1 MIIGIPKEIMTNE
14 NRVAAIPET
23 VKKYRKLGFDVI
35 VESNAGSGIY
45 TSDADYE
52 QSGAQIAPDA
62 KMVYDKADIILK
74 VKEPV
79 HDGIHGRHEME
90 LLRES
95 QTLITFLHPAAP
107 ANHGMVKLLRDKKIS
122 AFTMDSIPR
131 ISRAQRMDALTSMST
146 ITGYKAVII
155 AANRFPKFI
164 PMVGTAIGMIK
175 PANILVIGAGV
186 VGLQAIATAKR
197 LGGVVKVVDIR
208 PNARQEAESLGAK
221 VAGFEIPAEHALA
234 DGGYAKA
241 LPDEWLV
248 RERDGIEGVAAEA
261 DIIVLCALVPG
272 ESAPLLVTESMVS
285 GMRPG
290 SFIID
295 VSIDQGGN
303 CALTEPGTETV
314 KHGVFIYG
322 IKNIPGSVPVH
333 STWLYANNMYY
344 YVENLF
350 KKGIA
355 TFDMEDDIVRGSLI
369 THRGIILHKGTLKA
383 LGEM

>member
-35 VESNAGSGIY
+35 IETNAGGGVY
-45 TSDADYE
+45 HSDADYE
-52 QSGAQIAPDA
+52 QAGAQIAPDA
-62 KMVYDKADIILK
+62 KAVYGKADVILK
-74 VKEPV
+74 VKEPIY
-79 HDGIHGRHEME
+79 DEKQERHETE
-90 LLRES
+90 LLREK

-107 ANHGMVKLLRDKKIS
+107 ANHVMVKLLRDKKIS

-146 ITGYKAVII
+146 ITGYKAVLI

-164 PMVGTAIGMIK
+164 PMIGTAIGMIK

-197 LGGVVKVVDIR
+197 LGGLVKVVDIR
-208 PNARQEAESLGAK
+208 PDARQEAESLGAK
-221 VAGFEIPAEHALA
+221 VAGFEMPAELALA

-241 LPDEWLV
+241 LPEEWLE
-248 RERDGIEGVAAEA
+248 RERDSVAGVVADA
-261 DIIVLCALVPG
+261 DIIVLCALVHG
-272 ESAPLLVTESMVS
+272 EVAPILVTESMVAK
-285 GMRPG
+285 MKPG
-290 SFIID
+290 SSIID

-303 CALTEPGTETV
+303 CALTEPGIERIR
-314 KHGVFIYG
+314 HDVFIYG

-350 KKGIA
+350 KKGSGI
-355 TFDMEDDIVRGSLI
+355 FDMEDDIVRSSLI
-369 THRGIILHKGTLKA
+369 TLDGKIVHKGTLKA
-383 LGEM
+383 LGEL